1 MYWFG
6 SSFANFISDNF
17 LILYNMNS
25 NSKDL
30 VWVAIEVVALVLSG
44 VAGVYCLFLL
54 LSLIRGMVV

>member
-1 MYWFG
+1 
-6 SSFANFISDNF
+6 
-17 LILYNMNS
+17 MNS

-44 VAGVYCLFLL
+44 VAGVYCMFLL